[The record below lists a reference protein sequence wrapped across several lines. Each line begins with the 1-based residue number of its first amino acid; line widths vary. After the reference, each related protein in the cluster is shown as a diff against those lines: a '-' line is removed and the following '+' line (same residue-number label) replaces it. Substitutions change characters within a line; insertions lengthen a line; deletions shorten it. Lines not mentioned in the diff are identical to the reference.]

1 MTDVLEFNS
10 EGVDDSEELE
20 EEVLMPSGWQKPSSK
35 EEELVQEEYLSL
47 LRALGE
53 Y

>member
-10 EGVDDSEELE
+10 EGVDDSEEL

-35 EEELVQEEYLSL
+35 EEELVQEEYFSL